1 MKIIQAIRRFF
12 IENDYF
18 EVETPIRIPGPAP
31 EAHIDAEVSDGW
43 YLHTSPELCMK
54 RLLSAGYPRM
64 FQVCRCF
71 RKKERGNKHLPE
83 FTILEWYRAD
93 SDYMDMMD
101 ICSELIRFVSHSVGS
116 GDFIVYQG
124 KQIDL
129 RNPWP
134 RMTVME
140 AFERFAPLSVK
151 RALQQNQFDEIMAGK
166 IEPNLGQPKPVFLY
180 DYPAS
185 KGSLA
190 KLKEE
195 DASVAERFELY
206 IAGLEICNAFTEL
219 KDPEEQRL
227 RFERE
232 EEQRITSGKRP
243 YPMPEKFLESLRFMP
258 EASGNALGIDRLVM
272 LFADAAT
279 IDDVVAFTPEEL

>member
-1 MKIIQAIRRFF
+1 MKIIQAVRRFF
-12 IENDYF
+12 IERDYL
-18 EVETPIRIPGPAP
+18 EVETPIRIPAPAP
-31 EAHIDAEVSDGW
+31 EAHIDAEVSDDR

-83 FTILEWYRAD
+83 FTILEWYCAD

-124 KQIDL
+124 KQIDF

-151 RALQQNQFDEIMAGK
+151 HALQQNQFDEIMAGN
-166 IEPNLGQPKPVFLY
+166 IEPNLGQP
-180 DYPAS
+180 
-185 KGSLA
+185 
-190 KLKEE
+190 
-195 DASVAERFELY
+195 
-206 IAGLEICNAFTEL
+206 
-219 KDPEEQRL
+219 
-227 RFERE
+227 
-232 EEQRITSGKRP
+232 
-243 YPMPEKFLESLRFMP
+243 
-258 EASGNALGIDRLVM
+258 
-272 LFADAAT
+272 
-279 IDDVVAFTPEEL
+279 